1 MQGQMGRQICLCV
14 RACVCVQSHMHEFVD
29 QHVYVCVH
37 ACVCMHV
44 HLCVRVCV
52 HVDTRGCQ
60 VYPQSISNLLFE
72 TGSLPDPGDHW
83 LHYTIWSEL
92 LVSALPVL
100 RL

>member
-44 HLCVRVCV
+44 RLCVCV

-83 LHYTIWSEL
+83 LHYTIWSEF